1 RRDLAIEGE
10 GFFALKS
17 DEGLRFTR
25 TGAFDLDARGNVV
38 SRLNGG
44 VLQSVDPE
52 KSASE
57 LKNMKIDDSDQSLS
71 PRASDSMKLSG
82 NLPADLPDREEV
94 SVSVD
99 LYNSRGGTETVRLDF
114 SRTGH
119 GEFSLE
125 AVDSKT
131 DETALK
137 ANLEFDSQGNLSL
150 SEVEN
155 SPNSPEGFNGL
166 YLTSEGGAEPVKIE
180 AGNIDFSNL
189 TAQAGENSVEVT
201 EISGYQSGDL
211 EGIRF
216 SENGELIGSYSNG
229 EQRSFG
235 RVAVARFE
243 NPAGLQSSG
252 EGLYSQSANS
262 GLMRTAGA
270 GRVRPGFLEM
280 SNVDPASELLEQLG
294 SKHALQASISA
305 LKTSDE
311 MLGELLDMN
320 G

>member
-1 RRDLAIEGE
+1 
-10 GFFALKS
+10 
-17 DEGLRFTR
+17 
-25 TGAFDLDARGNVV
+25 
-38 SRLNGG
+38 
-44 VLQSVDPE
+44 
-52 KSASE
+52 
-57 LKNMKIDDSDQSLS
+57 M
-71 PRASDSMKLSG
+71 
-82 NLPADLPDREEV
+82 
-94 SVSVD
+94 
-99 LYNSRGGTETVRLDF
+99 
-114 SRTGH
+114 
-119 GEFSLE
+119 E